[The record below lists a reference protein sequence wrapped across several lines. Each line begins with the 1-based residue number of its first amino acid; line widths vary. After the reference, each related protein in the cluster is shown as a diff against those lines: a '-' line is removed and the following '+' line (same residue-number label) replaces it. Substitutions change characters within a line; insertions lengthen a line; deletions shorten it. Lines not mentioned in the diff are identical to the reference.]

1 MQIIIQSKDL
11 ALALRN
17 VALRLSGI
25 LDQRLRSASKHL
37 LTSAKQHLN
46 SKFFNQKLPVKA
58 NSTYNVYEVECDTQS
73 LSFGSK
79 TYIYFFICFSH
90 KTLSSSFSPWPLP
103 VNLVL
108 TSLLSAHK
116 TDDLYARRKRS
127 EEEFHFIAKKL
138 CLCDKYDCSEL
149 I

>member
-37 LTSAKQHLN
+37 WTSATQHLN

-58 NSTYNVYEVECDTQS
+58 NSTYNVYEVECDIQI
-73 LSFGSK
+73 LCFGSR
-79 TYIYFFICFSH
+79 TFFFLCFSH

-108 TSLLSAHK
+108 TSVLSTHK
-116 TDDLYARRKRS
+116 TDELYARRKRL
-127 EEEFHFIAKKL
+127 EEEFHFIAKKAMFMW
-138 CLCDKYDCSEL
+138 
-149 I
+149 